1 MLFKKGLE
9 NIHFVQCWISSLALL
24 TIAEGCPSLLLLFTG
39 SLKGLDLFDEFS
51 LNKGLEDIH
60 FVQCR
65 VSSLALLTIAEGL
78 PGQLLLFTGSP
89 KGLDLVDEFSLWGL
103 WTCHLCHR

>member
-9 NIHFVQCWISSLALL
+9 NIHFVQCWISSRAVLII
-24 TIAEGCPSLLLLFTG
+24 TEGCPGLLLLFTG

-51 LNKGLEDIH
+51 LKKGLEDIH
-60 FVQCR
+60 FVPCG

-103 WTCHLCHR
+103 WTCRL